1 MKKSLVVLS
10 AFLAAG
16 LAANAQKAKV
26 DFPEY
31 KFTTVLENPVTS
43 IKDQHRSGTCWAY
56 SAISFVES
64 EVIRINNITDPEKYP
79 DFSEFFVVSH
89 SYSDRADKYV
99 MLDGNLTFGAGS
111 QGEDVLDVIRLYG
124 LVPQAEMT
132 GMNYGSELPAQSE
145 LDAVLRAYVE
155 AVVKNPNRVL
165 TTAWKRGFQAILD
178 EYLGEYPKTFVVDGV
193 EYTPESYRDALNF
206 NPDDYVTLTSYTH
219 HPFYTYFPFEV
230 ADNWRWDQFYNVP
243 IDEMMEILDCAL
255 ENGYTISWGADVS
268 EPGFTRDGLAI
279 LVDVSASNNSGSDQ
293 ERWVGKSEDK
303 QAKAK
308 AKAKKAGKNNPI
320 VELVPTQET
329 RQTGFMNK
337 TITDDHGMQIYGIA
351 KDQWGGK
358 YYLVKN
364 SWGETGKYKGV
375 WYASEA
381 FVKGQTLDIA
391 IHKSALPKEF
401 VEKHPN
407 VMNK

>member
-1 MKKSLVVLS
+1 MKKILVVLS

-132 GMNYGSELPAQSE
+132 GMNYGSDLPAQNE
-145 LDAVLRAYVE
+145 LDAVLRAYID

-243 IDEMMEILDCAL
+243 IDEMMEILDYAL

-303 QAKAK
+303 QAK

>member
-1 MKKSLVVLS
+1 MKKILVVLS

-43 IKDQHRSGTCWAY
+43 IKNQHRSGTCWAY

-99 MLDGNLTFGAGS
+99 MLDGNLTFGSGS
-111 QGEDVLDVIRLYG
+111 QGEDVIDVIRLYG

-132 GMNYGSELPAQSE
+132 GMNYGSDLPAQSE
-145 LDAVLRAYVE
+145 LDAVLQAYID

-206 NPDDYVTLTSYTH
+206 NPDDYVTLTSFTH

-243 IDEMMEILDCAL
+243 IDEMMEILDYAL

-308 AKAKKAGKNNPI
+308 AKKAGKNNPI

-329 RQTGFMNK
+329 RQIGFMNK

>member
-1 MKKSLVVLS
+1 MKKILVVLS

-43 IKDQHRSGTCWAY
+43 IKNQHRSGTCWAY

-111 QGEDVLDVIRLYG
+111 QGEDVIDVIRLYG

-132 GMNYGSELPAQSE
+132 GMNYGSDLPAQSE
-145 LDAVLRAYVE
+145 LDAVLQAYID

-206 NPDDYVTLTSYTH
+206 NPDDYVTLTSFTH

-243 IDEMMEILDCAL
+243 IDEMMEILDYAL

-303 QAKAK
+303 QAK

>member
-1 MKKSLVVLS
+1 MKKILVVLS

-145 LDAVLRAYVE
+145 LDAVLRAYID

-243 IDEMMEILDCAL
+243 IDEMMEILDYAL

-308 AKAKKAGKNNPI
+308 TKKAGKSNPI

>member
-1 MKKSLVVLS
+1 MKKILVVLS

-145 LDAVLRAYVE
+145 LDAVLRAYID

-243 IDEMMEILDCAL
+243 IDEMMEILDYAL

-303 QAKAK
+303 QAK

-381 FVKGQTLDIA
+381 FVKGQTLNIA

>member
-1 MKKSLVVLS
+1 
-10 AFLAAG
+10 
-16 LAANAQKAKV
+16 
-26 DFPEY
+26 
-31 KFTTVLENPVTS
+31 
-43 IKDQHRSGTCWAY
+43 
-56 SAISFVES
+56 
-64 EVIRINNITDPEKYP
+64 
-79 DFSEFFVVSH
+79 
-89 SYSDRADKYV
+89 
-99 MLDGNLTFGAGS
+99 
-111 QGEDVLDVIRLYG
+111 
-124 LVPQAEMT
+124 
-132 GMNYGSELPAQSE
+132 
-145 LDAVLRAYVE
+145 
-155 AVVKNPNRVL
+155 
-165 TTAWKRGFQAILD
+165 
-178 EYLGEYPKTFVVDGV
+178 
-193 EYTPESYRDALNF
+193 
-206 NPDDYVTLTSYTH
+206 
-219 HPFYTYFPFEV
+219 
-230 ADNWRWDQFYNVP
+230 
-243 IDEMMEILDCAL
+243 MMEILDYAL

-303 QAKAK
+303 QAK

>member
-132 GMNYGSELPAQSE
+132 GMNYGSDLPAQSE
-145 LDAVLRAYVE
+145 LDAVLRAYID

-243 IDEMMEILDCAL
+243 IDEMMEILDYAL

-303 QAKAK
+303 QAK

>member
-1 MKKSLVVLS
+1 MKKILVVLS

-64 EVIRINNITDPEKYP
+64 EVIRINNITDPEEYP

-132 GMNYGSELPAQSE
+132 GMNYGSDLPAQSE
-145 LDAVLRAYVE
+145 LDAVLRAYID

-243 IDEMMEILDCAL
+243 IDEMMEILDYAL

-303 QAKAK
+303 QAKS
-308 AKAKKAGKNNPI
+308 KAKKAGKNNPI

>member
-1 MKKSLVVLS
+1 MKKILVVLS

-99 MLDGNLTFGAGS
+99 MLDGNLTFGSGS
-111 QGEDVLDVIRLYG
+111 QGEDVIDVIRLYG

-132 GMNYGSELPAQSE
+132 GMNYGSDLPAQSE
-145 LDAVLRAYVE
+145 LDAVLQAYID

-206 NPDDYVTLTSYTH
+206 NPDDYVTLTSFTH

-243 IDEMMEILDCAL
+243 IDEMMEILDYAL

-308 AKAKKAGKNNPI
+308 AKKAGKSNPI

>member
-1 MKKSLVVLS
+1 MKKTAVLLS
-10 AFLAAG
+10 ALLALSFSAQ
-16 LAANAQKAKV
+16 AQKANIE
-26 DFPEY
+26 FPEY
-31 KFTTVLENPVTS
+31 KFTTVVENPITPV
-43 IKDQHRSGTCWAY
+43 KNQYRSGTCWAY
-56 SAISFVES
+56 STIGFVES
-64 EVIRINNITDPEKYP
+64 EVIRINNITDPALYP

-99 MLDGNLTFGAGS
+99 MLDGNLTFSAGS

-124 LVPQAEMT
+124 LLPQEAMT
-132 GMNYGSELPAQSE
+132 GMNYGTELPVQGE

-155 AVVKNPNRVL
+155 AVVENPNRTL
-165 TTAWKRGFQAILD
+165 TTAWKRGYQAILD
-178 EYLGEYPKTFVVDGV
+178 EYLGECPQSFVVDGI

-206 NPDDYVTLTSYTH
+206 NPDDYVTLTSFTH

-243 IDEMMEILDCAL
+243 IDEFMSILDYAL
-255 ENGYTISWGADVS
+255 ENGYTIAWGSDVS

-279 LVDVSASNNSGSDQ
+279 LVDVKATNTSGSDQ

-303 QAKAK
+303 NSKK
-308 AKAKKAGKNNPI
+308 NTSKKANSKTNPI
-320 VELVPTQET
+320 VEQQPTQES
-329 RQTGFMNK
+329 RQEGFMNK

-351 KDQWGGK
+351 TDQWGGK

-364 SWGETGKYKGV
+364 SWGDAGKYKGI

-381 FVKGQTLDIA
+381 FVKGQSLDIC

-401 VEKHPN
+401 VEQHPN
-407 VMNK
+407 VLR

>member
-1 MKKSLVVLS
+1 MKKILVVLS

-89 SYSDRADKYV
+89 SYSVRADKYV

-132 GMNYGSELPAQSE
+132 GMNYGSDLPAQSE
-145 LDAVLRAYVE
+145 LDAVLRAYID

-243 IDEMMEILDCAL
+243 IDEMMEILDYAL

-303 QAKAK
+303 QAK

>member
-1 MKKSLVVLS
+1 MKKILVVLS

-132 GMNYGSELPAQSE
+132 GMNYGSDLPAQNE
-145 LDAVLRAYVE
+145 LDAVLRAYID

-243 IDEMMEILDCAL
+243 IDEMMEILDYAL
-255 ENGYTISWGADVS
+255 ENGYTISWGAYVS

-308 AKAKKAGKNNPI
+308 AKKAGKNNPI

-329 RQTGFMNK
+329 RQIGFMNK

>member
-1 MKKSLVVLS
+1 MKKILVVLS

-132 GMNYGSELPAQSE
+132 GMNYGSDLPAQNE
-145 LDAVLRAYVE
+145 LDAVLRAYID

-243 IDEMMEILDCAL
+243 IDEMMEILDYAL

-308 AKAKKAGKNNPI
+308 AKKAGKNNPI

-329 RQTGFMNK
+329 RQIGFMNK

-391 IHKSALPKEF
+391 IHNSALPKEF

>member
-1 MKKSLVVLS
+1 MKKILVVLS

-31 KFTTVLENPVTS
+31 KFTTALENPVTS

-145 LDAVLRAYVE
+145 LDAVLRAYID

-243 IDEMMEILDCAL
+243 IDEMMEILDYAL

-303 QAKAK
+303 QAK